1 MLTTTVVYHYD
12 DLNFETL
19 YYILTSIWLPILP
32 SEELIKSLEGGG
44 SFIYLLGIK
53 VERQTFYNK
62 EIHENF
68 MQGFWKAFQGILQ
81 RPDSDCMRK
90 ARACC
95 QVSKTI

>member
-19 YYILTSIWLPILP
+19 YSILTSMYLITYS
-32 SEELIKSLEGGG
+32 SEELTKSLEGGG

-53 VERQTFYNK
+53 LERQTFYNK

-68 MQGFWKAFQGILQ
+68 M
-81 RPDSDCMRK
+81 
-90 ARACC
+90 
-95 QVSKTI
+95 